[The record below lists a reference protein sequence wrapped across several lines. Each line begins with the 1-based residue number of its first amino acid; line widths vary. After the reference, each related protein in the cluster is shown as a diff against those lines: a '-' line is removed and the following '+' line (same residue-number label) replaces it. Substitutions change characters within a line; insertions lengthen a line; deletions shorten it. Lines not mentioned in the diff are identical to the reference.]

1 MTPLSARGYLEQA
14 ARWPRAGR
22 HILAHSD
29 ASSVIV
35 YQAYRASIA
44 RYALAHGAFGGPEF
58 SFSRMSWIKPNFLWM
73 MYRSAWATSEGQ
85 EAVLAVRI
93 SRSCFEDLLR
103 VAVASSHSNDSA
115 ETRERWQARIK
126 SSEVRLQWDPDHD
139 PAGGTLERRALQLG
153 LRGATLRAYA
163 TTEVRE
169 IIDMTPFV
177 AEQRTHARQAGWAD
191 LQTPVEDVYRLADPT
206 VAANIGIDVV
216 SGEG

>member
-1 MTPLSARGYLEQA
+1 MTPLPARGYLEQA
-14 ARWPRAGR
+14 AHWPRAGR

-29 ASSVIV
+29 ESSIVV
-35 YQAYRASIA
+35 YQAYRPSIA

-58 SFSRMSWIKPNFLWM
+58 SFSRMSWVKPNFLWM

-85 EAVLAVRI
+85 EAVLALRI
-93 SRSCFEDLLR
+93 SRSFFEDLLR
-103 VAVASSHSNDSA
+103 AAVVSSHADDSV
-115 ETRERWQARIK
+115 ETREAWQARVR

-139 PAGGTLERRALQLG
+139 PAGGKLERRALQLG

-177 AEQRTHARQAGWAD
+177 AEQRARARHTGWAD
-191 LQTPVEDVYRLADPT
+191 LQTPVEEVYRLADPA
-206 VAANIGIDVV
+206 VAANIGLDVA
-216 SGEG
+216 SGAG